1 MADGRSVIKQSQTD
15 ILEVLYKYRF
25 GSRLLI
31 AEALNVSPV
40 TLHKKLAVLIKHKL
54 VASRYDG
61 SAKIS
66 GKPVAYFLTPKGL
79 RFLKSQEGSVITD
92 DIIKASYRDKVL
104 TAATID
110 HSLQV
115 FAAILHLKRRYP
127 ALKAYLRRDM
137 IRFSYFPK
145 QLPDAFLSL
154 SGEDGTARFFLDVV
168 PDAQENKPLFQ
179 RVSAYIAFFDIGG
192 WNVTN
197 TDRPLLI
204 FIAERASTE
213 RRITRIVKGTI
224 AKTEPDED
232 PIVYTTTKRAIEG
245 VSDEP
250 AIWTNIDDPGELLS
264 LDELE

>member
-40 TLHKKLAVLIKHKL
+40 TLHKKLAVLIKHEL
-54 VASRYDG
+54 IASRYDG

-104 TAATID
+104 TAATVD

-115 FAAILHLKRRYP
+115 FAAILRLKRRYP

-137 IRFSYFPK
+137 SRFSYFPK
-145 QLPDAFLSL
+145 LLPDAFLSL
-154 SGEDGTARFFLDVV
+154 SGEGETTRFFLDVV
-168 PDAQENKPLFQ
+168 SDAQERKPLFQ
-179 RVSAYIAFFDIGG
+179 RVSAYIDFFDIGG

-197 TDRPLLI
+197 TNQPSLL
-204 FIAERASTE
+204 FVGENASTE
-213 RRITRIVKGTI
+213 RRIVRLVKGVI

-232 PIVYTTTKRAIEG
+232 PAVYTTTKKAIERLD
-245 VSDEP
+245 DEA
-250 AIWTNIDDPGELLS
+250 AIWTSVDDPGELLS
-264 LDELE
+264 LEELE